1 MDQAD
6 KSSPERT
13 AKQGNVRDQLT
24 GSDEIDAD
32 FLLPGR
38 LEERW
43 GSRPGNMRVR
53 IVLSGYRSFVQ
64 ALSSAMF
71 HSVCA
76 IDRGGRCAAGDRT
89 QVFL

>member
-6 KSSPERT
+6 KPSPERM

-38 LEERW
+38 LEERQ
-43 GSRPGNMRVR
+43 GSRPGDMRGLIMFQV
-53 IVLSGYRSFVQ
+53 I
-64 ALSSAMF
+64 ALPSE
-71 HSVCA
+71 HCCQ
-76 IDRGGRCAAGDRT
+76 RCSTAFAR
-89 QVFL
+89 

>member
-6 KSSPERT
+6 KPSPERT

-38 LEERW
+38 LEERQ
-43 GSRPGNMRVR
+43 GS
-53 IVLSGYRSFVQ
+53 
-64 ALSSAMF
+64 
-71 HSVCA
+71 
-76 IDRGGRCAAGDRT
+76 
-89 QVFL
+89 

>member
-6 KSSPERT
+6 KPSPERM

-38 LEERW
+38 LEERQ
-43 GSRPGNMRVR
+43 GSRPGDMRVR
-53 IVLSGYRSFVQ
+53 IVLSGYRSSVQ

-76 IDRGGRCAAGDRT
+76 IDRGGRCAEGGCAQDFR
-89 QVFL
+89 